1 MNAPRMIDRMVARRR
16 SASKALLALGDI
28 ACQAVGA
35 GLAGWGLQDSN
46 LRMLRVDFLSIH
58 LRCGPD
64 FRPLG
69 DRAP

>member
-1 MNAPRMIDRMVARRR
+1 MIDRMVARRR
-16 SASKALLALGDI
+16 SASKALLVLGDI
-28 ACQAVGA
+28 ACQVACQAVGA